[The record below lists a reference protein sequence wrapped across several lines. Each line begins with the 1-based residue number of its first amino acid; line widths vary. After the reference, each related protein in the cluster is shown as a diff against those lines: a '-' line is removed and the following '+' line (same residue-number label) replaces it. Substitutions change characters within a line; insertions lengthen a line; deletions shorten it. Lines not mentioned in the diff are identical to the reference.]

1 MKQFHC
7 VDKLPQI
14 TADDRIQPFGLLR
27 VHGTPLHGHAFV
39 TVAVLLILGL
49 MAVVFFCSVHLQ
61 LLLPFCE
68 HVVCL
73 NYICMSSMCLI
84 FNSTCLVMCTKTFAW
99 ARAAMR
105 FHGIFKKPKRHIFH
119 VG

>member
-1 MKQFHC
+1 MKEFHC
-7 VDKLPQI
+7 VDKLPHI

-27 VHGTPLHGHAFV
+27 VHGKPLHGHAFV

-84 FNSTCLVMCTKTFAW
+84 F
-99 ARAAMR
+99 
-105 FHGIFKKPKRHIFH
+105 
-119 VG
+119 